1 MFIGALYS
9 SKHLLDAYTV
19 ILCWV
24 HRDGSDTVGRNQT
37 HIQIHP
43 DMVYTYSHTCTHN
56 IHIDTGMYTQRN
68 MHRHTHTH
76 AHRDTDMYTYRSVHT
91 NSHGHTDT
99 HAHTQPLYHK
109 AKIPNTKA

>member
-9 SKHLLDAYTV
+9 SKLLLDAYTV

-68 MHRHTHTH
+68 MHRHTHTCTQ
-76 AHRDTDMYTYRSVHT
+76 R
-91 NSHGHTDT
+91 HGHVHVQKRT
-99 HAHTQPLYHK
+99 HKLTWTHRHTRTHTAIVP
-109 AKIPNTKA
+109 